1 MDDFLYFSIIPVK
14 SFNNKLFRHF
24 FVEKQSKIILKYE
37 TLPFDIMCVHRVSI
51 GKERKREKNG
61 FIRKH

>member
-14 SFNNKLFRHF
+14 SFNNKLLRHF
-24 FVEKQSKIILKYE
+24 FIKKSSKIILKYE
-37 TLPFDIMCVHRVSI
+37 TFLFDIKCVHRVSI
-51 GKERKREKNG
+51 VKERKREKNG